1 MNDFLKQLF
10 GGYYNYT
17 PPETFSGEKNPH
29 ATDGVPPER
38 LRETMQG
45 YGNITPPPN
54 NLKGDV
60 TPHYSREILE
70 DRTKNLPE
78 GFLSPEQR
86 TRYYLSQ
93 DLENLGKRVG
103 KVRNKGDERLKTLL
117 DMVNSNFY
125 KTPTTRRN

>member
-1 MNDFLKQLF
+1 MSEFFKKLF

-17 PPETFSGEKNPH
+17 PPQTIFGEKKPH
-29 ATDGVPPER
+29 ATDEVPPER
-38 LRETMQG
+38 LREAMQG
-45 YGNITPPPN
+45 YANTTPPPN
-54 NLKGDV
+54 NLKGNV

-103 KVRNKGDERLKTLL
+103 KVRHKGNLL
-117 DMVNSNFY
+117 DLINFKY
-125 KTPTTRRN
+125 NK